1 MFNSSFF
8 ENTIIY
14 ILIGEEGSLSVKTDF
29 GA

>member
-14 ILIGEEGSLSVKTDF
+14 ILISEEGSLLVKTDF